1 MAVALPGG
9 MVRILSRPGGCVTVT
24 GTMAWDRSFE
34 QQLPAKRVSDSAVT
48 LAQHMLPTDANPWGN
63 VHGGTIMK
71 LVDTAG
77 AIAAMRHARRRCVTV
92 MMDSMTFLHPVYV
105 GDLVALHARL
115 TWTGHTSME
124 VEVTVEAEN
133 VTTGTITHTSTAS
146 LVYVALDEQGRPC
159 PVPPLELVTDEERRR
174 WQEAE
179 ARRAYRLAQRGRP

>member
-1 MAVALPGG
+1 LRGSGSSA
-9 MVRILSRPGGCVTVT
+9 TVPDAME
-24 GTMAWDRSFE
+24 GERSSE
-34 QQLPAKRVSDSAVT
+34 PQLQPKRVSDSAVT

-92 MMDSMTFLHPVYV
+92 IMDSMTFLHPVYV
-105 GDLVALHARL
+105 GDLVTLHARL
-115 TWTGHTSME
+115 TWTGRTSME
-124 VEVTVEAEN
+124 VEVIVEAEN
-133 VTTGTITHTSTAS
+133 VTTGTITHTSTAY

-179 ARRAYRLAQRGRP
+179 ARRAYRLAQRQRQA